1 MGKYVAMRAIDMIS
15 IVDFVR
21 SLFCD
26 HDWDI
31 IQRAK
36 YYEDDYDKR
45 PYKYKVVYR
54 CKKCGRVQR
63 ISM

>member
-1 MGKYVAMRAIDMIS
+1 MRL

-21 SLFCD
+21 FLFCN
-26 HDWDI
+26 HDWEI
-31 IQRAK
+31 IQRAM